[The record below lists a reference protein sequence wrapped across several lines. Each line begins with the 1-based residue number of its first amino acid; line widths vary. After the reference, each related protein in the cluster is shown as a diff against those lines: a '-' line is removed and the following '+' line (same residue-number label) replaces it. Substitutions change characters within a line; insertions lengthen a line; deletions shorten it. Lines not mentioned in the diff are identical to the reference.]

1 MHKFQPAAN
10 LFATSKGC
18 PARIFH
24 KVKAML
30 AQDRVQ
36 RLVHACIATAAR
48 HGRVDPM
55 FEARFQSFED
65 SSERAQSAARVA
77 ELRAELR
84 RRGLDGF
91 VVPRADRQ
99 QNEYLPASEERLAW
113 LTGFTG
119 SAGTAVI
126 LDDCAALFVDG
137 RYTVQANAQVDGSV
151 FSVEHLVE
159 YPPEQWLEQNLKKN
173 ARVGYDPW
181 LHTSEQAEKLRKAC
195 AVAGA
200 ELAAIDANPIDALW
214 RNRPAPPVGAVTL
227 RDIRLAGEPAPAKL
241 KRVRAELK
249 KLRADALLVSDPQ
262 NVAWAFNIRGADVT
276 HTPLALAFAVIP
288 QEGRPALY
296 VETAKLNNTVRHAL
310 EEFTDI
316 RGPDDLARDLNGL
329 KEKAIRLDQASASD
343 ALTRLLADRGGKPQ
357 RGIDPIAS
365 LKATKNHAEI
375 IGSRAAHKRDGVAV
389 SRFLAWL
396 DKEAPSGKL
405 TEIDAVA
412 ALESFRRDTG
422 ALKDISFPTIA
433 GAGPNGAIV
442 HYRVTRASNR
452 RIGMNEL
459 FLIDSGAQYEDGTT
473 DITRTIVVGEPSEEM
488 RDRFTRV
495 LKGHIAIAT
504 AVFPE
509 NTTGAQLDPLA
520 RTALWQA
527 GLDFDHGTGHGVGSY
542 LSVHEG
548 PARIS
553 KLGTVPLRRGMI
565 LSNEP
570 GYYKTAAY
578 GIRIENLVLVIAAP
592 EPVGAEKPLNTFET
606 LTLAPIDRRL
616 IDARM
621 LSRKERAWIDS
632 YHERVHEVLGPL
644 VDAPTRKWL
653 EKATNPL

>member
-1 MHKFQPAAN
+1 
-10 LFATSKGC
+10 
-18 PARIFH
+18 
-24 KVKAML
+24 
-30 AQDRVQ
+30 
-36 RLVHACIATAAR
+36 
-48 HGRVDPM
+48 M
-55 FEARFQSFED
+55 FEARFQSFDD

-77 ELRAELR
+77 ALRGELK

-119 SAGTAVI
+119 SAGAAVV
-126 LDDCAALFVDG
+126 LADRAALFADG
-137 RYTVQANAQVDGSV
+137 RYSVQAATQVDGKI
-151 FSVEHLVE
+151 FSIEHLVE
-159 YPPEQWLEQNLKKN
+159 HPPEQWLEQNLGKGAKL
-173 ARVGYDPW
+173 GYDPW
-181 LHTSEQAEKLRKAC
+181 LHTSDQVEKLRKA
-195 AVAGA
+195 AASAGA
-200 ELAAIDANPIDALW
+200 ELVAVDSNPIDTLW
-214 RNRPAPPVGAVTL
+214 HDRPAPPAGAATL
-227 RDIRLAGEPAPAKL
+227 RELKLAGEAAPDKL
-241 KRVRAELK
+241 KRIRVELK
-249 KLRADALLVSDPQ
+249 KIRADALLVSDPQ

-276 HTPLALAFAVIP
+276 HTPLALAFALIA
-288 QEGRPALY
+288 QDGRPSLY
-296 VETAKLNNTVRHAL
+296 IEAAKLNNQVRHAI
-310 EEFTDI
+310 EEFSDV
-316 RGPDDLARDLNGL
+316 RVPEDLTRDLGKLNG
-329 KEKAIRLDQASASD
+329 KVVRLDQASASD
-343 ALTRLLADRGGKPQ
+343 ALTRLLTDTGGKLQ
-357 RGIDPIAS
+357 RGTDPIAL

-375 IGSRAAHKRDGVAV
+375 VGSRAAHKRDGVAMA
-389 SRFLAWL
+389 RFLAWF

-452 RIGMNEL
+452 RIGTNEL

-473 DITRTIVVGEPSEEM
+473 DITRTVIVGEPSEEM

-509 NTTGAQLDPLA
+509 NTSGAQLDPLA

-553 KLGTVPLRRGMI
+553 KLGTVALRRGMI

-592 EPVGAEKPLNTFET
+592 EPVGAEKPLNAFET

-616 IDARM
+616 IETRM
-621 LSRKERAWIDS
+621 LTTKERIWLDS
-632 YHERVHEVLGPL
+632 YHARVHEVIGPL
-644 VDAPTRKWL
+644 VDKPTRTWL
-653 EKATNPL
+653 TAATRSLP

>member
-1 MHKFQPAAN
+1 
-10 LFATSKGC
+10 
-18 PARIFH
+18 
-24 KVKAML
+24 
-30 AQDRVQ
+30 
-36 RLVHACIATAAR
+36 
-48 HGRVDPM
+48 M
-55 FEARFQSFED
+55 FEARFQSFDD

-77 ELRAELR
+77 ELRTELK

-119 SAGTAVI
+119 SAGAAVI
-126 LDDCAALFVDG
+126 LDDSAALFVDG
-137 RYTVQANAQVDGSV
+137 RYTVQANTQVDANI
-151 FSVEHLVE
+151 FSIEHLVE
-159 YPPEQWLEQNLKKN
+159 HPPEQWLEQNLKKG
-173 ARVGYDPW
+173 ARLGYDPW
-181 LHTSEQAEKLRKAC
+181 LHTSDQAERLRKAC
-195 AVAGA
+195 AAAGA
-200 ELAAIDANPIDALW
+200 DLIAVDGNPIDTLW

-227 RDIRLAGEPAPAKL
+227 RDLKLAGEPAPDKL
-241 KRVRAELK
+241 KRIRGELK

-262 NVAWAFNIRGADVT
+262 NVAWAFNIRGADVM
-276 HTPLALAFAVIP
+276 HTPLALAFALIP
-288 QEGRPALY
+288 QEGKPALY
-296 VETAKLNNTVRHAL
+296 VEAAKLTNSVRHAL
-310 EEFTDI
+310 EEFTDV
-316 RGPDDLARDLNGL
+316 RAPDDLAGDLDKL
-329 KEKAIRLDQASASD
+329 KDKTIRLDQTSASD
-343 ALTRLLADRGGKPQ
+343 ALTRLLADHGSKPQ
-357 RGIDPIAS
+357 RGTDPIAS

-375 IGSRAAHKRDGVAV
+375 VGSRAAHKRDGVAV
-389 SRFLAWL
+389 SRFLAWF

-452 RIGMNEL
+452 RIGRNEL

-473 DITRTIVVGEPSEEM
+473 DITRTIIVGEPSEEM

-553 KLGTVPLRRGMI
+553 KLGAVALRRGMI

-592 EPVGAEKPLNTFET
+592 EPVGAEKPLNAFET

-616 IDARM
+616 IETQM
-621 LSRKERAWIDS
+621 LSRKERAWLDS
-632 YHERVHEVLGPL
+632 YHERVHELLAPL
-644 VDAPTRKWL
+644 VDAATRKWL
-653 EKATNPL
+653 EKATKPL